1 MKKVL
6 IVDPSKTFG
15 HFLRYVLLRLGYNAA
30 HVTEGKEALKIIEST
45 RPSLVTSEAHL
56 KDMDGMEFCRMVRD
70 ARYEPEIPVAVISI
84 DGTAETKLFAQKA
97 GCIEYLTKPVT
108 FRTIHDLME
117 RHLSFSH
124 QRQHLRAKMS
134 LKVLV
139 DDGSGER
146 EMRSAT
152 MSEGGMYL
160 CTDHPAEQGSKLDM
174 KLLLPGLKSPISL
187 RGEVVYSLKND
198 SPEIAAGMGVK
209 FIGMDDGLITILRNY
224 VESYLAD
231 FLPELPE
238 E

>member
-30 HVTEGKEALKIIEST
+30 HVTDGKEALKIIESA

-70 ARYEPEIPVAVISI
+70 ARYEPEIPVAVISV

-108 FRTIHDLME
+108 FKTIHGLME

-124 QRQHLRAKMS
+124 QRQHLRARMS
-134 LKVLV
+134 LKVMV

-160 CTDHPAEQGSKLDM
+160 CTDHPSDPGSKLGI

-187 RGEVVYSLKND
+187 RGEVVYSMKKD
-198 SPEIAAGMGVK
+198 TEDISAGMGVK
-209 FIGMDDGLITILRNY
+209 FIGADENIITLLRNY

-231 FLPELPE
+231 FLPESPDK
-238 E
+238 

>member
-1 MKKVL
+1 VKKVL

-30 HVTEGKEALKIIEST
+30 HVDSADEGLAVIERS
-45 RPSLVTSEAHL
+45 RPSLVTCEAHMRE
-56 KDMDGMEFCRMVRD
+56 MDGMEFCARVRE
-70 ARYEPEIPVAVISI
+70 RKYSPEIPVVMVSV
-84 DGTAETKLFAQKA
+84 DGTPETKLLARKA
-97 GCIEYLTKPVT
+97 GCAEYLTKPVT
-108 FRTIHDLME
+108 FSTIHDLME

-124 QRQHLRAKMS
+124 QRQHLRARMS

-139 DDGSGER
+139 DDGNGER

-160 CTDHPAEQGSKLDM
+160 CTDHPADEGAKLNI

-187 RGEVVYSLKND
+187 RGEVVYSLRND
-198 SPEIAAGMGVK
+198 SAEIAAGMGVK
-209 FIGMDDGLITILRNY
+209 FIGMDDGLINILRNY

>member
-1 MKKVL
+1 MKNVL

-30 HVTEGKEALKIIEST
+30 HVTGADEGLAVIERS
-45 RPSLVTSEAHL
+45 RPSLVTCEAHMQE
-56 KDMDGMEFCRMVRD
+56 MDGMEFCRRI
-70 ARYEPEIPVAVISI
+70 REKKYSPEIPVVIVSI
-84 DGTAETKLFAQKA
+84 DGTAETKLLARDA
-97 GCIEYLTKPVT
+97 GCAEYLTKPVT
-108 FRTIHDLME
+108 FGTIHDLME

-124 QRQHLRAKMS
+124 QRQHLRARMS

-160 CTDHPAEQGSKLDM
+160 CTDHPAEQGSKLEM

-198 SPEIAAGMGVK
+198 SPEIASGMGVK

-231 FLPELPE
+231 FLPEPPDK
-238 E
+238 